1 MPGTQKFFDLQP
13 LLLCHVLLVFA
24 IPAGA
29 VDLPP
34 DYPGNGLPVIV
45 ESVTS
50 QSQATTG
57 APGLSALPD
66 AYYVTASGKT
76 LKYRA
81 RNKHYLLTLKE
92 KPNGKKPKLDKI
104 KSTLAAELGA
114 ELEFKRDKHFQK
126 KIRAQLKP
134 GKDAQAALAK
144 LRKKS
149 DIKYV
154 SQILVNNR
162 GEEIGLSPGIVIR
175 LKQAGPIPGQLL
187 SELSRLDLSAAQPL
201 AFTETQFLLHYD
213 GLVEDSAALFKAV
226 RAVMA
231 LPEVEWA
238 EPNFEVVTNKNFTPN
253 DPLFTQQ
260 WHLDN
265 TGQNGGQE
273 FADINAVAGWD
284 LTRGTGTVIAIVDDG
299 VELSHPDL
307 PIWNNPGESGDDE
320 FGGNKETNGID
331 DDANGYI
338 DDFQGWDFTDDDN
351 DPNPTPPDG
360 GPFTPDDDHGTAV
373 AGLAAARG
381 DNAQGVS
388 GSASNATILPVRITS
403 GTCAILGTALR
414 YAARYADVVSN
425 SWSITE
431 CQSEIDDAITDAVSG
446 DITGARRGDKGT
458 PMLFAAGNSVS
469 EWVVFELQGIP
480 EGTHTFE
487 WEYSKDASG
496 AGGDD
501 TMWLDLIIWE
511 DFYFELFTDP
521 MSLPP
526 GFSTSGDA
534 DWTIVGAP
542 EAFEGNSAR
551 AGAIGNNQTT
561 SILITRF
568 VPAGSIGPGS
578 MVFVARLSSEPN
590 DVFNF
595 WITIDDDPLGSG
607 TRYGPFYEA
616 GGTSGSGV
624 AYPSSNPNTISI
636 GASNDGIPT
645 GQEERSSYSQ
655 FGPALDVL
663 APSNDDEIG
672 AQGITTTDRQ
682 GANGYD
688 PGDYTSTFGGTSA
701 STPLA
706 AGVVADL
713 LAIYPHLTAAQARD
727 ALLHGA
733 DQIGPLAPYTGD
745 RNDFYGHGR
754 VNLLGSIE
762 WIKASGLEFD
772 CDLSDQLVANRW
784 ALIGLPCL
792 GLGLAPDV
800 SSVLGDDMDTTLLS
814 SDWVIGHKLNA
825 GANNYTS
832 LSSGSNIDPGVGYWI
847 KSTLGSESG
856 GAFLDN
862 GWLDVEGTETPI
874 VDSTHCPSDNGCFE
888 IALNSPAEGGEEWN
902 MVAHPLAF
910 PVDWADVRI
919 VVSGTLVYVPEEA
932 ETANILSATYQ
943 AWTGSGYSPLNDN
956 TPGMEGTL
964 QPGQGFWVKVLPGA
978 FGSSVT
984 LLIPAVPSLNA
995 GALVEQ
1001 EEWPWYATVIN
1012 WLIPSAHAGES
1023 NNSRKAYAVGYAERE
1038 AKKKASRERLQ
1049 AGIDWYVRLTVEAP
1063 LEQLVDAG
1071 NVFGQLSDSKRNF
1084 DRHDLQE
1091 QPPFSS
1097 PYLTLVFPHDDWG
1110 ERAGDYASD
1119 YHKPKPQD
1127 KWEFEIRSDEPG
1139 RQIKL
1144 CWEGEDKIISRSA
1157 LEDLETGEYLYLSE
1171 QQQGSRCLAFVME
1184 GTSKRYQWRLRK

>member
-24 IPAGA
+24 VPAGA
-29 VDLPP
+29 VDIPP

-45 ESVTS
+45 DSVTS

-76 LKYRA
+76 LRYRA

-92 KPNGKKPKLDKI
+92 KPSGKKPKPDKI
-104 KSTLAAELGA
+104 KSTLAAEFGA

-149 DIKYV
+149 DVEYI
-154 SQILVNNR
+154 SQILVNNK
-162 GEEIGLSPGIVIR
+162 GVEIGLSPGIVIR
-175 LKQAGPIPGQLL
+175 LKQAGPISGQLL
-187 SELSRLDLSAAQPL
+187 SEFSRLDLSAAQPL
-201 AFTETQFLLHYD
+201 AFTDTQFLLHYD

-231 LPEVEWA
+231 LPGVEWA

-265 TGQNGGQE
+265 TEQNGGQLS
-273 FADINAVAGWD
+273 ADINAVAGWE

-307 PIWNNPGESGDDE
+307 PIWNNPGESGD
-320 FGGNKETNGID
+320 GKESDGID
-331 DDANGYI
+331 NDANGYV
-338 DDFQGWDFTDDDN
+338 DDYQGWDFTDSDN

-360 GPFTPDDDHGTAV
+360 SPYTPDDDHGTAV

-381 DNAQGVS
+381 DNALGVS
-388 GSASNATILPVRITS
+388 GSASNATILSVRITS
-403 GTCAILGTALR
+403 GTCATLGTALR

-431 CQSEIDDAITDAVSG
+431 CQSAIDAAVADAVAGVIS
-446 DITGARRGDKGT
+446 GARRGDKGT
-458 PMLFAAGNSVS
+458 PVLFAAGNSGS

-480 EGTHTFE
+480 AGKHTFE

-501 TMWLDLIIWE
+501 TIWLDYIIWE
-511 DFYFELFTDP
+511 DFYVEIFSDP
-521 MSLPP
+521 LSLPVD
-526 GFSTSGDA
+526 FSTSGDA
-534 DWTIVGAP
+534 DWTIDGA
-542 EAFEGNSAR
+542 AGASLGNAAR

-568 VPAGSIGPGS
+568 VPAGTVGPGS

-590 DVFNF
+590 DVLNF

-607 TRYGPFYEA
+607 TRYGPFFEA
-616 GGTSGSGV
+616 SGISGSGV
-624 AYPSSNPNTISI
+624 AYPSSNSNTISI
-636 GASNDGIPT
+636 GASNDGTPT

-663 APSNDDEIG
+663 APSSDDF
-672 AQGITTTDRQ
+672 AQGVTTTDRQ

-688 PGDYTSTFGGTSA
+688 TGDYTNTFGGTSA

-713 LAIYPHLTAAQARD
+713 LAIYPHLTATQARD

-733 DQIGPLAPYTGD
+733 DQIGPLAYPGD
-745 RNDFYGHGR
+745 RNDYYGHGR
-754 VNLLGSIE
+754 VNLLGSIN
-762 WIKASGLEFD
+762 WIKANGLVFD
-772 CDLSDQLVANRW
+772 CDLNDQLIADRW

-792 GLGLAPDV
+792 GLFPGSVA
-800 SSVLGDDMDTTLLS
+800 SVLGDDMDTSLLS

-825 GANNYTS
+825 GVNNYTS
-832 LSSGSNIDPGVGYWI
+832 LSSGSDLDPGVGYWI
-847 KSTLGSESG
+847 KSTLGSAPG
-856 GAFLDN
+856 GAFKDN
-862 GWLDVEGTETPI
+862 GWLDVDGTETPI
-874 VDSTHCPSDNGCFE
+874 VESTHCPSDNGCFE
-888 IALNSPAEGGEEWN
+888 ITLNSPTVAESEEWN

-910 PVDWADVRI
+910 PVDWADVVI
-919 VVSGTLVYVPEEA
+919 VVDGSIPYVPQAA
-932 ETANILSATYQ
+932 EDDDILSASYQ
-943 AWTGSGYSPLNDN
+943 
-956 TPGMEGTL
+956 
-964 QPGQGFWVKVLPGA
+964 
-978 FGSSVT
+978 
-984 LLIPAVPSLNA
+984 
-995 GALVEQ
+995 
-1001 EEWPWYATVIN
+1001 
-1012 WLIPSAHAGES
+1012 
-1023 NNSRKAYAVGYAERE
+1023 
-1038 AKKKASRERLQ
+1038 
-1049 AGIDWYVRLTVEAP
+1049 
-1063 LEQLVDAG
+1063 
-1071 NVFGQLSDSKRNF
+1071 
-1084 DRHDLQE
+1084 
-1091 QPPFSS
+1091 
-1097 PYLTLVFPHDDWG
+1097 
-1110 ERAGDYASD
+1110 
-1119 YHKPKPQD
+1119 
-1127 KWEFEIRSDEPG
+1127 
-1139 RQIKL
+1139 
-1144 CWEGEDKIISRSA
+1144 
-1157 LEDLETGEYLYLSE
+1157 
-1171 QQQGSRCLAFVME
+1171 
-1184 GTSKRYQWRLRK
+1184 